1 MNKVIKS
8 ISLAIALTSTTAQAL
23 SANDVLAV
31 PIENQKAYIS
41 GVIDGMA
48 FLGATCGIGD
58 NQTYGQT
65 IAVVQKYLAQHP
77 ERWTEEMNILVA
89 TAIII
94 AYNCGPSTIEPHSTD
109 SLADRQDTTKE
120 DAAETHF

>member
-48 FLGATCGIGD
+48 FLGATCGLGAD
-58 NQTYGQT
+58 HTYGQT

-77 ERWTEEMNILVA
+77 ERWSEEMNILVA

-94 AYNCGPSTIEPHSTD
+94 AYNCDSSTIEPH
-109 SLADRQDTTKE
+109 TKE
-120 DAAETHF
+120 DTAETHF